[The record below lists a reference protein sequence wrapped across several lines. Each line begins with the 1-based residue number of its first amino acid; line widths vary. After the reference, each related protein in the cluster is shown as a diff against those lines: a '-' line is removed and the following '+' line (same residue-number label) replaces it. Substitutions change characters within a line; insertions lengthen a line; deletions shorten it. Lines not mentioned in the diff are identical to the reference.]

1 MCRLSCLSVWLHF
14 ACAYS
19 HATDI
24 METAGWKSMIQSH
37 PHLVAEAFRALASAQ
52 CPPFGLP
59 RKRLKQSWLPDFVPG
74 LYWRCEAWVY
84 KRRTSKGTTLY
95 FHQNWTHLN
104 KEEWGFSGQG
114 CGEAGT
120 WKTDINCFFGGGTGE
135 LVHLV
140 LLACFATRTEFCSDW
155 VASQAV
161 CYSFIFPV
169 IFEMALIYLP
179 LLWSCSGVLCLFY
192 SVPALSQR
200 PGLLQVALVPM
211 NSHFDMEFYRNVTK
225 V

>member
-1 MCRLSCLSVWLHF
+1 
-14 ACAYS
+14 
-19 HATDI
+19 
-24 METAGWKSMIQSH
+24 METAGWKSMIHSH

-59 RKRLKQSWLPDFVPG
+59 RKRLKQSWLADCAPG

-84 KRRTSKGTTLY
+84 KGRTSEGTTLISTKTEHTWIKKSGA
-95 FHQNWTHLN
+95 FWPGMWGGWHVDDWHQCIG
-104 KEEWGFSGQG
+104 KKSVQS
-114 CGEAGT
+114 
-120 WKTDINCFFGGGTGE
+120 
-135 LVHLV
+135 V
-140 LLACFATRTEFCSDW
+140 LLACFASPAEFCSTR

-161 CYSFIFPV
+161 CYCFFPV
-169 IFEMALIYLP
+169 ILKMALIYLP
-179 LLWSCSGVLCLFY
+179 LLWGCSRVLCLFY

>member
-1 MCRLSCLSVWLHF
+1 
-14 ACAYS
+14 
-19 HATDI
+19 

-59 RKRLKQSWLPDFVPG
+59 RKRLKQSLLPDCAPG

-84 KRRTSKGTTLY
+84 KGRTSEGTTLISTKTEHTWIQKSGA
-95 FHQNWTHLN
+95 FWPGDDVGRLARGRLTSVDLGKKLVKIGVACLLCCPNWIL
-104 KEEWGFSGQG
+104 FSLGSKSS
-114 CGEAGT
+114 CLLL
-120 WKTDINCFFGGGTGE
+120 FF
-135 LVHLV
+135 
-140 LLACFATRTEFCSDW
+140 
-155 VASQAV
+155 
-161 CYSFIFPV
+161 FPV
-169 IFEMALIYLP
+169 ILKMALIYLP
-179 LLWSCSGVLCLFY
+179 LLWSCSRVLCLFY

>member
-1 MCRLSCLSVWLHF
+1 
-14 ACAYS
+14 
-19 HATDI
+19 

-59 RKRLKQSWLPDFVPG
+59 RKRLKQSWLPDCAPR
-74 LYWRCEAWVY
+74 LYWRCKAWVY
-84 KRRTSKGTTLY
+84 KGRTSEGTTLISTKTEHTWIKKSGA
-95 FHQNWTHLN
+95 FWPGMWGGWHVDDWHQW
-104 KEEWGFSGQG
+104 F
-114 CGEAGT
+114 GE
-120 WKTDINCFFGGGTGE
+120 KK
-135 LVHLV
+135 LVKLV
-140 LLACFATRTEFCSDW
+140 LLACLLCCPNWILFSLGSKSSCRLLF
-155 VASQAV
+155 
-161 CYSFIFPV
+161 FFPV
-169 IFEMALIYLP
+169 ILKMALIYLP
-179 LLWSCSGVLCLFY
+179 LLWSCSRVLCLFY